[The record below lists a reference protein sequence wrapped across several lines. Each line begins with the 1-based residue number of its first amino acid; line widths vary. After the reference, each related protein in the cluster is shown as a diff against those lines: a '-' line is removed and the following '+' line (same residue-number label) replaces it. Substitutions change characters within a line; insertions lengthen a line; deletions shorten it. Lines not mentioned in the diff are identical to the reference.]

1 MPNGDDKNLVRLAI
15 CIAVYH
21 ARFGA
26 WPTHAR
32 FEAGYLWSVAR
43 ILGPV
48 GFERLAD
55 LMELRTERHSE
66 EEGGISVGGR
76 DGVQRFERVD
86 HERVSEE
93 SLREAWD
100 WLRLERDEF

>member
-1 MPNGDDKNLVRLAI
+1 VGLAI

-32 FEAGYLWSVAR
+32 FEAGYLWSIAHIV
-43 ILGPV
+43 GPV

-66 EEGGISVGGR
+66 EGGGISVGGR
-76 DGVQRFERVD
+76 DGVQRYERVD